1 MRVFWLFVCI
11 QVGIFALA
19 CLSDL
24 IWKKKMKASAQRL
37 GVVCQGCLQRNLAVE
52 ISGFWIHQY
61 RDCWISCDAH
71 QQKMAIAET
80 TRVAAPLGEASI
92 TSSQIA

>member
-37 GVVCQGCLQRNLAVE
+37 GVESGLSPTEFSGGDFRLLDSPVSRLLDFLQCPSTEDGNL
-52 ISGFWIHQY
+52 
-61 RDCWISCDAH
+61 
-71 QQKMAIAET
+71 
-80 TRVAAPLGEASI
+80 
-92 TSSQIA
+92 